1 MKKQLLL
8 CGILLAAYSVARAQ
22 KPDTTQVLV
31 HYKFSHIRDTANR
44 ANPYTENMVLLVGR
58 RSAAYKS
65 YDRQLEIEQFK
76 KQVQQQ
82 LAGSPDGNIH
92 VNRRSMAPGTVYY
105 QLPGPGKIMRK
116 EVLFINKYLVTDAL
130 PVIDWKI
137 SGDTATLGSLHCQKA
152 TAHFKGRDYT
162 AWFCPDLPL
171 HVGPWKLNGLPG
183 VIVEAYDVKKEVV
196 FKFDGIEKVFIAPAT
211 DGQSPEQATI
221 IRGLMGT
228 DDEDTDPSIIRLP
241 ANAVKITGKEFAELE
256 SAMRK
261 DPGAFAAMAAKA
273 GTAPGY
279 NGPQP
284 RLSIHPEPLFNNPI
298 ELPENK

>member
-8 CGILLAAYSVARAQ
+8 CAIILAAPGVACAQ
-22 KPDTTQVLV
+22 KPNTAQVLI
-31 HYKFSHIRDTANR
+31 HYKFSYIRDTANR
-44 ANPYTENMVLLVGR
+44 ANPYTENMVLLVGK

-105 QLPGPGKIMRK
+105 QLPEPGKMMRK
-116 EVLFINKYLVTDAL
+116 EVLFINKYLVTDTL
-130 PVIDWKI
+130 PVINWKI
-137 SGDTATLGSLHCQKA
+137 SGDTTTFGGLHCQKA

-162 AWFCPDLPL
+162 AWFCTDLPL
-171 HVGPWKLNGLPG
+171 HVGPGKLNGLPG
-183 VIVEAYDVKKEVV
+183 VIVEAYDANKEVV
-196 FKFDGIEKVFIAPAT
+196 FKFDDIEKAVITPASA
-211 DGQSPEQATI
+211 GQSPEQATI
-221 IRGLMGT
+221 IRGLMGA
-228 DDEDTDPSIIRLP
+228 DDEDTDPVIIRLP

-261 DPGAFAAMAAKA
+261 DPVAFAAMAAKA

-284 RLSIHPEPLFNNPI
+284 RLSIHAEPLFNNPI